1 MAITIGRVRTIL
13 TDGDPLLATP
23 SRPAD
28 PAEPGFADELGD
40 LAATLA
46 DFRAEHGFG
55 RAISAPQ
62 IGWMRRVIV
71 CDLGSGP
78 RTVCNPEVVWRSD
91 ETQTVWDDCLSVPG
105 RLVRVERALRISMT
119 WSDETGRGWRWD
131 ELAPDMAELF
141 QHEIDHLDGV
151 LMLDHVSGP
160 GDIEP
165 MSRRAELVDAG
176 RPVSTGDAMAAEAV
190 PVDDAAG

>member
-23 SRPAD
+23 SDVAD
-28 PAEPGFADELGD
+28 PAESGFGDELGD

-78 RTVCNPEVVWRSD
+78 RAVCNPEIVWRSH
-91 ETQTVWDDCLSVPG
+91 EMQTVWDDCLSVPG
-105 RLVRVERALRISMT
+105 RLVRVERATSISLR
-119 WSDETGRGWRWD
+119 WSDETDAEWSWD
-131 ELAPDMAELF
+131 ELGPDMAELF

-160 GDIEP
+160 GDVEP

-176 RPVSTGDAMAAEAV
+176 RTVSVGDAMAEQAV
-190 PVDDAAG
+190 RLDARPR